1 MKMHNPSK
9 YIPFFDTQN
18 ISWETGV
25 FVLTARSDIL
35 SVRNSILMQ
44 WEKNPKSQCFSSRKQ
59 KLRGDKH
66 SNVTQGQA

>member
-44 WEKNPKSQCFSSRKQ
+44 WGKKPKKPVFFLKETE
-59 KLRGDKH
+59 
-66 SNVTQGQA
+66 TQR

>member
-9 YIPFFDTQN
+9 YIPFFDTHN

-25 FVLTARSDIL
+25 FVLTARRDIL

-44 WEKNPKSQCFSSRKQ
+44 RK
-59 KLRGDKH
+59 KKTKKPVFFLKETK
-66 SNVTQGQA
+66 TQR